1 MASHG
6 AGIKWGRALRKMLV
20 ANFDVCTGCRICE
33 LVCSFEKEGAFN
45 PRYSRLR
52 VILSDDGLFNDVIV
66 CAQCENPVCMRVCP
80 IEGAIYRDPDTG
92 AVIIDQEICTG
103 CGLCAKYCPRQ
114 MIRLDNNA
122 SKAVKCDLCGGDP
135 ACVAYCPTGALFLVE
150 VPQSA
155 GKP

>member
-1 MASHG
+1 
-6 AGIKWGRALRKMLV
+6 
-20 ANFDVCTGCRICE
+20 
-33 LVCSFEKEGAFN
+33 
-45 PRYSRLR
+45 
-52 VILSDDGLFNDVIV
+52 
-66 CAQCENPVCMRVCP
+66 MRVCP